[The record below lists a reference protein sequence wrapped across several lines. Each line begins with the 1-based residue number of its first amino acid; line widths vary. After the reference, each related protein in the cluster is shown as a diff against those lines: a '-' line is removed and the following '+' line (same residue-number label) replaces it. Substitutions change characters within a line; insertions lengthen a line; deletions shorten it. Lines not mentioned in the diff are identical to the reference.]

1 MILDGDRIIATE
13 SSGVSFDR
21 FSLNADS
28 LNPQTSNTITI
39 PTLKNLRGTDTG
51 SISSPGN
58 VIQCVILRYDAQ
70 PSLTTGTG
78 AAGVEI
84 TGMRATITPK
94 FSTSMIYGMFQVHGE
109 GSAGEHN
116 LMFNVFKNGSVP
128 TGTYAGFNT
137 VTGNNVWSGIAMCS
151 PYDSAQ
157 NSSSTPFTQAFFYH
171 DFPATTSTL
180 TYSPGVK
187 STDSTS
193 RTFFVNRCGDASFGL
208 GSSSYEVGISYSIIW
223 EIAQ

>member
-28 LNPQTSNTITI
+28 LNPQTSNIITI

-51 SISSPGN
+51 SITAPGTT
-58 VIQCVILRYDAQ
+58 VQCVIIRYDAQ
-70 PSLTTGTG
+70 VSLTTGTT
-78 AAGVEI
+78 AAGIEI
-84 TGMRATITPK
+84 TGMRATITPR
-94 FSTSMIYGMFQVHGE
+94 FANSMIYGIFQVHGE
-109 GSAGEHN
+109 GSSGEHN
-116 LMFNVFKNGSVP
+116 LMFNIYKNGAVP

-137 VTGNNVWSGIAMCS
+137 VAGNNVFSGIAMCS

-157 NSSSTPFTQAFFYH
+157 NSDSTPFTQTFFYH
-171 DFPATTSTL
+171 DFPNSTSAL
-180 TYSPGVK
+180 TYCPGVK
-187 STDSTS
+187 SSDSTS
-193 RTFFVNRCGDASFGL
+193 RTFYVNRCGASAGA
-208 GSSSYEVGISYSIIW
+208 SAYEIGVSYSIIW